1 MDEKYQDYLV
11 EKAEC
16 GGSFDFPT
24 FKEWLDPEKAERER
38 QQARED
44 RFRMMDEEG
53 SWDLY

>member
-24 FKEWLDPEKAERER
+24 FEEWLDPEKAERER